1 MKTTAD
7 AVYSMA
13 LTLWIGGLWAIGY
26 IVAPTLFWTLAD
38 RALAGSLAG
47 KLFTLIAYIGI
58 GCAAY
63 VLLYRMA
70 RFGGACFRH
79 GIFWLALTMLLLTL
93 AGEFGVQPILASLKN
108 QALPAEVMESVF
120 RNRFAA
126 WHGVAGVFYLIQ
138 SILGALL
145 ICLQGRGPR

>member
-1 MKTTAD
+1 MKTFAD
-7 AVYSMA
+7 ALYSMA

-47 KLFTLIAYIGI
+47 KLFTLIAYTGI

-63 VLLYRMA
+63 VLVYRLV

-79 GIFWLALTMLLLTL
+79 GIFWLALTMLVLTL

-108 QALPAEVMESVF
+108 QALPTEVMESVF
-120 RNRFAA
+120 RDRFAA
-126 WHGVAGVFYLIQ
+126 WHGVASVFYLIQ
-138 SILGALL
+138 SVLGALL
-145 ICLQGRGPR
+145 VWLQGRAPR